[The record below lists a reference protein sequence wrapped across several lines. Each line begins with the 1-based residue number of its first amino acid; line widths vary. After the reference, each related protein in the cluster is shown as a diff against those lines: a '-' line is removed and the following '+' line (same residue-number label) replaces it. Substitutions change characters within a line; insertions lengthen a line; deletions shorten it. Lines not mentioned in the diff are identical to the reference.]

1 MVLQTTLITYAI
13 SLIINSVYLYFDI
26 RNSKTNI
33 TLNDYFLVLTPI
45 VNTVVSI
52 SIIII
57 EALLIIHS
65 VDWDNL
71 FKKNK

>member
-1 MVLQTTLITYAI
+1 MVLQTTLITYTI

-33 TLNDYFLVLTPI
+33 TLNDYFLILTPI
-45 VNTVVSI
+45 INTVVSI

-57 EALLIIHS
+57 ETLLIIHL
-65 VDWDNL
+65 VDWENL
-71 FKKNK
+71 FKKK

>member
-1 MVLQTTLITYAI
+1 MVLQATLVTYTI
-13 SLIINSVYLYFDI
+13 STIINSVYLYFDI
-26 RNSKTNI
+26 RNSKTSI
-33 TLNDYFLVLTPI
+33 TLNDYFLIFAPI

-65 VDWDNL
+65 VNWDNL
-71 FKKNK
+71 FKKK